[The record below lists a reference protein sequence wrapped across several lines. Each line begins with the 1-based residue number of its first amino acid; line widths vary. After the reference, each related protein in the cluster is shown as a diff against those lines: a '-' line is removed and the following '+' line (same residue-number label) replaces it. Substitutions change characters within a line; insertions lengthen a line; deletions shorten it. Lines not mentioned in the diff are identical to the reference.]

1 MLPTPEQ
8 CQEHTAKL
16 KILIE
21 KDKEQKGIARQNL
34 LCQFKDSVAKIRL
47 HYQKVIEAYQRDIIP
62 FLQSHSYLASDSVLS
77 IIGKEYW
84 ETYHSKMLAQIWNC
98 SHSEILC
105 RFMRSNGADEIAHLI
120 TQSEYKVKTE
130 LQLTK
135 SRNKTRNGKRIDILI
150 TDNKSWVIVIE
161 NKINARVSKHG
172 REDSQLACYRKW
184 VEEKFPAP
192 QYKQCFILLS
202 LRNNRCQCEEGWLYC
217 DYLFL
222 FQILLNCSYRD
233 RLVEEYLTT
242 LYSLLRLNI
251 DIAPCL
257 CDIQR
262 FEKIIAL

>member
-1 MLPTPEQ
+1 MPTPEQ
-8 CQEHTAKL
+8 LQTFVKRIKFL
-16 KILIE
+16 VE
-21 KDKEQKGIARQNL
+21 KDGEQECIAKHNH
-34 LCQFKDSVAKIRL
+34 LCKFKNSIANIRL
-47 HYQKVIEAYQRDIIP
+47 QYQKVIEAYQRDIIP

-98 SHSEILC
+98 SQSEILC
-105 RFMRSNGADEIAHLI
+105 RFMHSIGADEIAHLI

-130 LQLTK
+130 LPLTK

-172 REDSQLACYRKW
+172 REDSQLARYRKW

-251 DIAPCL
+251 DIASCL